1 MNTPCPMCDGMC
13 CRTEIH
19 RIPSPHASEG
29 SHVCPGCQNGL
40 APLIDFK
47 RLKAMFNELD
57 TLHTEIGYA
66 LEGKEVP
73 RGKDELL
80 DRVIELAN
88 ARHLD
93 NEDLARAYDMGRDKE
108 RAAVAAWLREQVSS
122 VTLYRVDDV
131 SVDAASAGVAML
143 LTHLANIIERGD
155 HRRDHRNEEKP

>member
-19 RIPSPHASEG
+19 RIPSPHSGEG

-93 NEDLARAYDMGRDKE
+93 NDELARAYDMGRDKE
-108 RAAVAAWLREQVSS
+108 RAAVVAWLRRGWDESRR
-122 VTLYRVDDV
+122 Y
-131 SVDAASAGVAML
+131 AAD
-143 LTHLANIIERGD
+143 TIERGE
-155 HRRDHRNEEKP
+155 HRREGEKP

>member
-1 MNTPCPMCDGMC
+1 M
-13 CRTEIH
+13 
-19 RIPSPHASEG
+19 
-29 SHVCPGCQNGL
+29 

-93 NEDLARAYDMGRDKE
+93 NEDLARAYEMGKE
-108 RAAVAAWLREQVSS
+108 NERKAIVEWFNDYSENRHPISLAL
-122 VTLYRVDDV
+122 TL
-131 SVDAASAGVAML
+131 
-143 LTHLANIIERGD
+143 LANAIERGE
-155 HRRDHRNEEKP
+155 HRREGDK